1 MRLVFRDEVI
11 IAMRIRHINTY
22 CYLSTKISI
31 KMLIAKGIYFLK
43 GVCYAQKNIR
53 EIVAMGLGMDMSRD
67 ELLEDRAAFIAGE
80 IGGAVVELII
90 DGVVISRDAIVDSL
104 EAKRK
109 AVGNVIH
116 KGLLRD
122 AAEFVRK
129 GQ

>member
-1 MRLVFRDEVI
+1 MRGKLEKTSSRS
-11 IAMRIRHINTY
+11 M
-22 CYLSTKISI
+22 
-31 KMLIAKGIYFLK
+31 
-43 GVCYAQKNIR
+43 
-53 EIVAMGLGMDMSRD
+53 AMGLGMDMGRD

-90 DGVVISRDAIVDSL
+90 GGGVISRDAIVDSL
-104 EAKRK
+104 ESKRK

>member
-1 MRLVFRDEVI
+1 
-11 IAMRIRHINTY
+11 
-22 CYLSTKISI
+22 
-31 KMLIAKGIYFLK
+31 
-43 GVCYAQKNIR
+43 
-53 EIVAMGLGMDMSRD
+53 MGLGMDMGRD

-90 DGVVISRDAIVDSL
+90 AGAMIERDAIVERL

-109 AVGNVIH
+109 TVGNMIH
-116 KGLLRD
+116 KGVLRD

>member
-1 MRLVFRDEVI
+1 
-11 IAMRIRHINTY
+11 
-22 CYLSTKISI
+22 
-31 KMLIAKGIYFLK
+31 
-43 GVCYAQKNIR
+43 
-53 EIVAMGLGMDMSRD
+53 MSRE

-90 DGVVISRDAIVDSL
+90 DGVVIDRDEIVDRL
-104 EAKRK
+104 EAKRGT
-109 AVGNVIH
+109 VGNVIH

>member
-1 MRLVFRDEVI
+1 
-11 IAMRIRHINTY
+11 
-22 CYLSTKISI
+22 
-31 KMLIAKGIYFLK
+31 
-43 GVCYAQKNIR
+43 
-53 EIVAMGLGMDMSRD
+53 MGRD

-80 IGGAVVELII
+80 IGGAIVELII
-90 DGVVISRDAIVDSL
+90 GDVAISQDAIVDSL

>member
-1 MRLVFRDEVI
+1 
-11 IAMRIRHINTY
+11 
-22 CYLSTKISI
+22 
-31 KMLIAKGIYFLK
+31 
-43 GVCYAQKNIR
+43 
-53 EIVAMGLGMDMSRD
+53 MGLGMDMSRD
-67 ELLEDRAAFIAGE
+67 ELLDDRAAFIAGE

-90 DGVVISRDAIVDSL
+90 GGVVISRDAIVNSL
-104 EAKRK
+104 EARRK

>member
-1 MRLVFRDEVI
+1 
-11 IAMRIRHINTY
+11 
-22 CYLSTKISI
+22 
-31 KMLIAKGIYFLK
+31 
-43 GVCYAQKNIR
+43 
-53 EIVAMGLGMDMSRD
+53 MGLGMDMSRD

-90 DGVVISRDAIVDSL
+90 DGVVIDRDAIVDRL

-109 AVGNVIH
+109 TVGNMIH
-116 KGLLRD
+116 KGVLRD

>member
-1 MRLVFRDEVI
+1 
-11 IAMRIRHINTY
+11 
-22 CYLSTKISI
+22 
-31 KMLIAKGIYFLK
+31 
-43 GVCYAQKNIR
+43 
-53 EIVAMGLGMDMSRD
+53 MGLGMDMERD

-90 DGVVISRDAIVDSL
+90 GDVVISRDAIVDSL

-109 AVGNVIH
+109 EVGNVIH

-122 AAEFVRK
+122 AAGFVRK

>member
-1 MRLVFRDEVI
+1 ME
-11 IAMRIRHINTY
+11 
-22 CYLSTKISI
+22 
-31 KMLIAKGIYFLK
+31 
-43 GVCYAQKNIR
+43 
-53 EIVAMGLGMDMSRD
+53 RD

-90 DGVVISRDAIVDSL
+90 GGVVISHDSIVDSL
-104 EAKRK
+104 EAKRR

>member
-1 MRLVFRDEVI
+1 
-11 IAMRIRHINTY
+11 
-22 CYLSTKISI
+22 
-31 KMLIAKGIYFLK
+31 
-43 GVCYAQKNIR
+43 
-53 EIVAMGLGMDMSRD
+53 MGLGMDMERD

-90 DGVVISRDAIVDSL
+90 GGVVISQDAIVERL

-109 AVGNVIH
+109 TVGNVIH
-116 KGLLRD
+116 KGVLRD

>member
-1 MRLVFRDEVI
+1 ME
-11 IAMRIRHINTY
+11 
-22 CYLSTKISI
+22 
-31 KMLIAKGIYFLK
+31 
-43 GVCYAQKNIR
+43 
-53 EIVAMGLGMDMSRD
+53 RD

-90 DGVVISRDAIVDSL
+90 GGVVISHDSIVDSL
-104 EAKRK
+104 EAKRR

-129 GQ
+129 RQ

>member
-1 MRLVFRDEVI
+1 
-11 IAMRIRHINTY
+11 
-22 CYLSTKISI
+22 
-31 KMLIAKGIYFLK
+31 
-43 GVCYAQKNIR
+43 
-53 EIVAMGLGMDMSRD
+53 MSRD
-67 ELLEDRAAFIAGE
+67 ELLEYRAAFIAGE

-90 DGVVISRDAIVDSL
+90 GGVVISRDAIVDSL
-104 EAKRK
+104 ETKRK

>member
-1 MRLVFRDEVI
+1 
-11 IAMRIRHINTY
+11 
-22 CYLSTKISI
+22 
-31 KMLIAKGIYFLK
+31 
-43 GVCYAQKNIR
+43 
-53 EIVAMGLGMDMSRD
+53 MGRD

-90 DGVVISRDAIVDSL
+90 GGVVISRDAIVDNL

-116 KGLLRD
+116 KGLLRE

>member
-1 MRLVFRDEVI
+1 MYKQKVYFVVRVGAGSMFLGLLYGYK
-11 IAMRIRHINTY
+11 T
-22 CYLSTKISI
+22 I
-31 KMLIAKGIYFLK
+31 KE
-43 GVCYAQKNIR
+43 GV
-53 EIVAMGLGMDMSRD
+53 VMGLGMDRERD

-90 DGVVISRDAIVDSL
+90 GGVVINRDAIVDSL